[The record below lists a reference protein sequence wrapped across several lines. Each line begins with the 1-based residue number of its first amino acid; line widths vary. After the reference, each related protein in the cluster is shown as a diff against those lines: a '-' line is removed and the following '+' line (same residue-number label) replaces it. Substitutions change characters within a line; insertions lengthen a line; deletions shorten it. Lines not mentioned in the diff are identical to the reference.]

1 MTTRFPKQIAQ
12 SYSSYAFVPMLLAA
26 LSAATPILSVEREL
40 GVSFRAGTVSSSRMS
55 VVETD
60 VSMSRVVTALERL
73 AQYLTT
79 SSQELELEDKRLLY
93 AHRWELYD

>member
-1 MTTRFPKQIAQ
+1 MPQFPNQIAQ
-12 SYSSYAFVPMLLAA
+12 SYSSYAFVPMLVAA

-40 GVSFRAGTVSSSRMS
+40 GVSFRAGTISSSRMS
-55 VVETD
+55 VVETE

-93 AHRWELYD
+93 AHRWDLYD